1 MPGMRFAGTRNTLRW
16 SLDASDELGLTP
28 CFTVPAADPIAAP
41 AATTA
46 APPPGTKVPEAAS
59 PFRAPPAPAAPF
71 LVPSLPPLPLPTTGG
86 RGLSSVAPPRIGAP
100 RVTGVVAVVVDPD
113 DWLAAGTRLR
123 GEEVVHFNSM
133 TSFRAVGGR
142 LGLVFVFFFLFFY
155 WVCTTINKLF
165 LALFTTHLRLTST
178 HTHSAH
184 SLPKLLSLCWA
195 VLKSISIAE
204 PEPEC
209 HQLLQSSDALIC

>member
-46 APPPGTKVPEAAS
+46 APPPGTIVPEAAS
-59 PFRAPPAPAAPF
+59 PFRAPAPAAAPF

-86 RGLSSVAPPRIGAP
+86 RGLSSVAPPRMGAP

-113 DWLAAGTRLR
+113 DWLAAGTRLS
-123 GEEVVHFNSM
+123 GEEVVHFNSILL
-133 TSFRAVGGR
+133 SAR
-142 LGLVFVFFFLFFY
+142 LGGG
-155 WVCTTINKLF
+155 WVWF
-165 LALFTTHLRLTST
+165 
-178 HTHSAH
+178 
-184 SLPKLLSLCWA
+184 
-195 VLKSISIAE
+195 
-204 PEPEC
+204 
-209 HQLLQSSDALIC
+209 SSSSFSSFIGFAQQ

>member
-41 AATTA
+41 LETI
-46 APPPGTKVPEAAS
+46 VPEAAS

-71 LVPSLPPLPLPTTGG
+71 LVPSLPPLPLPTGG
-86 RGLSSVAPPRIGAP
+86 RGLSSVAPLRMGAP

-142 LGLVFVFFFLFFY
+142 LGLVFFFF
-155 WVCTTINKLF
+155 
-165 LALFTTHLRLTST
+165 
-178 HTHSAH
+178 
-184 SLPKLLSLCWA
+184 
-195 VLKSISIAE
+195 
-204 PEPEC
+204 
-209 HQLLQSSDALIC
+209 SSFIGFAQQ